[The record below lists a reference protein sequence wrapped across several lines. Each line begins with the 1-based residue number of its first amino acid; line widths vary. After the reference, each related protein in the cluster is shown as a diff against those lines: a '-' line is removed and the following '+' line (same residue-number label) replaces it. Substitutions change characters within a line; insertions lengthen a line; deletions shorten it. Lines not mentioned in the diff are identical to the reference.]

1 MENIEKELNTALD
14 LINAERFTEAKAK
27 LEQIIDKDENNT
39 EALKNLGLCEVN
51 LDNPI
56 EAIKVFSKVVK
67 LDEND
72 AVSFFYLANS
82 YNRTGQKEFAIDNFK
97 KVINLR
103 PNYVEAY
110 KNLAMI
116 YIEFNQYDEA
126 INTMKQ
132 ILDNKEIEC
141 DYSVYYIVATIYML
155 KKNSVKAINYLE
167 KAYKLNPSHV
177 QIANS
182 LAVCYMNMKMF
193 GYVLPVLD
201 SIYEIDKE
209 NTLTIYNYGVYYQSI
224 EQFDKAIEYFQL
236 AYEKEPTATMLSTL
250 ANCALKGNNI
260 PLAVTLYKNLTSAY
274 PNNVLYRL
282 SYIEALEN
290 AQDFEN
296 ALANIDILLQEDE
309 KNVAYLKKKGA
320 YLRKLLRCEQ
330 SIEVFNSLIKRGK
343 IDVEVYYN
351 LAFNYVL
358 TFDYDN
364 AKEMFKK
371 CITLEPENPYA
382 HKDLGVLYLKMNCYD
397 WALDE
402 MKKAIELED
411 DIAEFHY
418 SLGVCLMTLSRIE
431 EAKSAF
437 EKALKYEPDYA
448 DALAYYGY
456 IYLLNRDFDKALE
469 ILQHAIKIDPNN
481 FLAKSHLAKYYFTVE
496 KFDIAKQF
504 LLDITTTTKDDETLN
519 MLGICYMKTNEY
531 ENAMNLFSKIL
542 DKYPQNHILLT
553 NLARCE
559 FELKYKTL
567 ALEHVRRALLIFD
580 EYEEAVKLLEEIKAN
595 E

>member
-1 MENIEKELNTALD
+1 MENTEKELNAALD

-27 LEQIIDKDENNT
+27 LEKIISIDENNI

-56 EAIKVFSKVVK
+56 EAIKAFARVVS
-67 LDEND
+67 LDKED
-72 AVSFFYLANS
+72 ATCLFYLANS

-97 KVINLR
+97 KVISLR
-103 PNYVEAY
+103 PNYIEAY

-116 YIEFNQYDEA
+116 YIEFTQYDEA
-126 INTMKQ
+126 IKTIKQ
-132 ILDNKEIEC
+132 VLDNEEVEC
-141 DYSVYYIVATIYML
+141 DYSVYYIAATVYML
-155 KKNSVKAINYLE
+155 KKNSIKAIKYLE
-167 KAYKLNPSHV
+167 KALELNPTHI

-182 LAVCYMNMKMF
+182 LAVCYMNMGMHSK
-193 GYVLPVLD
+193 VLPVLN

-209 NTLTIYNYGVYYQSI
+209 NTLTIYNFGVYYQSI
-224 EQFDKAIEYFQL
+224 DQFDKALEYFQL
-236 AYEKEPTATMLSTL
+236 AYEKEPSATMLSTL
-250 ANCALKGNNI
+250 ANCALKANNI
-260 PLAVTLYKNLTSAY
+260 PLATTLYKNLTSAY

-290 AQDFEN
+290 AQDFDN
-296 ALANIDILLQEDE
+296 ALVNIDILLQEDE

-320 YLRKLLRCEQ
+320 YLRKLQRFEQ
-330 SIEVFNSLIKRGK
+330 SIEIFNGLIKRGK

-358 TFDYDN
+358 TFGYDN

-371 CITLEPENPYA
+371 CIALEPNNPYA

-397 WALDE
+397 WAVDE

-418 SLGVCLMTLSRIE
+418 SLGVCLMTLSKID

-437 EKALKYEPDYA
+437 ENALKIEPEYV

-456 IYLLNRDFDKALE
+456 IYLLDRNFNKALE
-469 ILQHAIKIDPNN
+469 ILQQAIKIDPNN
-481 FLAKSHLAKYYFTVE
+481 FLAKSHLAKYYFAVE

-504 LLDITTTTKDDETLN
+504 LLDITATTKDDETLN
-519 MLGICYMKTNEY
+519 MLAICYMNTDEF
-531 ENAMNLFSKIL
+531 ENAMNLFRKLL
-542 DKYPQNHILLT
+542 DKYPENHILLT
-553 NLARCE
+553 NLAKCE
-559 FELKYKTL
+559 YKLKDKTL
-567 ALEHVRRALLIFD
+567 ALEHLRRALLIFD
-580 EYEEAVKLLEEIKAN
+580 EYEEATKLLEEIKAD